1 MFRDARI
8 VGERPYWIGE
18 HIWNRLLEH
27 WNSPSYR
34 NKCITAQRNRASEKG
49 GTLHRGGS
57 ITTHEHALC
66 MVKTLIL
73 FIFIL

>member
-8 VGERPYWIGE
+8 ARERPYWIGD

-27 WNSPSYR
+27 WNSLSYR

-49 GTLHRGGS
+49 GTLYTGGS

-66 MVKTLIL
+66 MV
-73 FIFIL
+73 